1 MTASQL
7 LYVLKWLVRD
17 TFRQALASRVFW
29 IMLGV
34 SAVFIIFCFSIS
46 MEPGA
51 ARDPELREYFDPKTG
66 LPIQAGGPRAKMSV
80 LFGMFSYEEFRGKT
94 EQVHFIQVLL
104 ASYVASGAGLLL
116 TLLWTAGFLPDF
128 LQPSSASVLCAKPV
142 PRWGLLLGK
151 YLGVIAFVTVQVA
164 FFFVG
169 TWLALGLRTGEWL
182 YAYLAGIPL
191 LVLHF
196 AIIYSFSVLL
206 AVWTRSTIACL
217 FGSTVFWL
225 VCWSMNLGHHYI
237 ATQVP
242 QLASVFAEIGYWI
255 LPKPVD
261 IILLLEQLIGTG
273 EHQGT
278 LADMAHFPEL
288 QQMGGFHPELSLL
301 TSALFAV
308 GMLLIASYELGT
320 TDY

>member
-1 MTASQL
+1 MTASQTI
-7 LYVLKWLVRD
+7 YVLKWLVRD

-34 SAVFIIFCFSIS
+34 SAVFIVFCLSIS
-46 MEPGA
+46 MEQGA
-51 ARDPELREYFDPKTG
+51 TRDPELKEYFDPKTG
-66 LPIQAGGPRAKMSV
+66 TPGIPKAKMTV
-80 LFGMFSYEEFRGKT
+80 LFGMFSYEEFRGKA
-94 EQVHFIQVLL
+94 EQVHFVQVLL

-142 PRWGLLLGK
+142 PRWALLLGK

-169 TWLALGLRTGEWL
+169 TWLALGFRTGEWL
-182 YAYLAGIPL
+182 YGYLAGIPL

-196 AIIYSFSVLL
+196 AIIYSFSVLV

-217 FGSTVFWL
+217 FGSTVFWIL
-225 VCWSMNLGHHYI
+225 CWSMNLGHHYI

-255 LPKPVD
+255 LPKPAD
-261 IILLLEQLIGTG
+261 IILLLEKIIGTG

-278 LADMAHFPEL
+278 LADLVHLPAL
-288 QQMGGFHPELSLL
+288 QQAGGFQPELSLL
-301 TSALFAV
+301 TSLLFSV
-308 GMLLIASYELGT
+308 IMLLIASHELST